1 MEFEGLPPRRHTP
14 NLTPLIDI
22 VFLLL
27 IFFLL
32 TSHFVKDESLDIVL
46 PEAESATAFE
56 DEDILEIIID
66 QDGGIIVNERH
77 INPDKLDDILRQSLQ
92 GRNKKQVVLRGDQS
106 VPLGLTVKVMD
117 AARKAGAES
126 LDIITRQP

>member
-1 MEFEGLPPRRHTP
+1 VEFEGLPPRRHIP

-32 TSHFVKDESLDIVL
+32 TSHFVKDESLDIAL
-46 PEAESATAFE
+46 PEAESARAFE
-56 DEDILEIIID
+56 NEEALEIIID
-66 QDGGIIVNERH
+66 QMGDIIVNDQH
-77 INPDKLDDILRQSLQ
+77 INPDRLDEILRLSLAK
-92 GRNKKQVVLRGDQS
+92 RNKKQVILRGDQS
-106 VPLGLTVKVMD
+106 VPLSLTVKVMD

-126 LDIITRQP
+126 LDIITKQP

>member
-1 MEFEGLPPRRHTP
+1 
-14 NLTPLIDI
+14 

-46 PEAESATAFE
+46 PEAETATAFE
-56 DEDILEIIID
+56 DEDVLEIIID
-66 QDGGIIVNERH
+66 QDGGIIVNEQL

-92 GRNKKQVVLRGDQS
+92 GRNKKQVVLRGDQF

-126 LDIITRQP
+126 LDIITQQP